1 MICPRY
7 GSSVCGPHCSLVTAE
22 IFAMYTQSEPS
33 FMSFCPVA
41 SRLSEWI
48 VDDESLRD
56 SPLKTEWWPGF
67 LPQTFAALMSC
78 ST

>member
-22 IFAMYTQSEPS
+22 IFAMYTQSEPI

-41 SRLSEWI
+41 QWGGEIFEGVFFFSNHVHL
-48 VDDESLRD
+48 
-56 SPLKTEWWPGF
+56 
-67 LPQTFAALMSC
+67 
-78 ST
+78 

>member
-48 VDDESLRD
+48 VEDESLRH
-56 SPLKTEWWPGF
+56 SPLKTGR
-67 LPQTFAALMSC
+67 
-78 ST
+78 

>member
-1 MICPRY
+1 
-7 GSSVCGPHCSLVTAE
+7 
-22 IFAMYTQSEPS
+22 MYTQSEPS

-56 SPLKTEWWPGF
+56 SPLKTG
-67 LPQTFAALMSC
+67 
-78 ST
+78 